1 MSVLDSSTIPHRDLD
16 VPADDPWARLRV
28 PASWS
33 RVARLC
39 RELHDDL
46 DDVSARITA
55 VIFEA
60 VPAYVDSAVPR
71 PDLGRS
77 VERSVADLLVGIA
90 EHRDPTPEELR
101 RRADLGARRAT
112 QGLPVD
118 TLKQA
123 FHTGYLELWKI
134 LVERAGG
141 FDSDLS
147 PLLLQ
152 ASTTMWSWTHQVSD
166 ALGHAHAE
174 TLRTLALRAASI
186 RQRFLELVMAGDH
199 ESEEAITLA
208 RELDFDPVGP
218 FRAHVVRT
226 AVLDGSETP
235 RLQTA
240 CARMAGNQQV
250 ISQGARLV
258 VLSQHGDEAPVEQ
271 VLTDQLPEA
280 TIGVGLVRDG
290 LDGAR
295 LSIGDAERALA
306 LTTRPR
312 VIVFEQVWPWALL
325 ARDLDR
331 AQPLLDT
338 ARRTARAHPHLAEA
352 VTAYASSGSI
362 ADAGRSLGVHPNTI
376 TYRLERWAELS
387 GWDARNFDE
396 LLRSVIALRLPS

>member
-1 MSVLDSSTIPHRDLD
+1 MLGSSTIPDRDLD
-16 VPADDPWARLRV
+16 VPPGDPWASLQV
-28 PASWS
+28 PRGWS

-39 RELHDDL
+39 RETHDDL
-46 DDVSARITA
+46 HDISAQITA

-60 VPAYVDSAVPR
+60 VPAYADSAVPR

-77 VERSVADLLVGIA
+77 VERNVADLLVGIA
-90 EHRDPTPEELR
+90 ERRDPTPEELR

-118 TLKQA
+118 TLMQA
-123 FHTGYLELWKI
+123 FHVGYREMWEI
-134 LVERAGG
+134 LVQRAGG
-141 FDSDLS
+141 FDTDLS

-152 ASTTMWSWTHQVSD
+152 ASTTMWTWTHQVTD

-174 TLRTLALRAASI
+174 TLRTMALRAASV

-208 RELDFDPVGP
+208 RGLDFEAAGA
-218 FRAHVVRT
+218 FRAYVVRT

-240 CARMAGNQQV
+240 CAQLAGNQQV

-258 VLSQHGDEAPVEQ
+258 VLSQGEDEAPIEQ
-271 VLTDQLPEA
+271 VLTSQLPEA
-280 TIGVGLVRDG
+280 TIGVGLVRGG

-312 VIVFEQVWPWALL
+312 VIVFEDVWPWALL

-338 ARRTARAHPHLAEA
+338 ARRTARDHPHLAEA
-352 VTAYASSGSI
+352 VTAYASHGSI
-362 ADAGRSLGVHPNTI
+362 ADAGRALGVHPNTI
-376 TYRLERWAELS
+376 TYRLERWSELS
-387 GWDARNFDE
+387 GWDARDFDQ